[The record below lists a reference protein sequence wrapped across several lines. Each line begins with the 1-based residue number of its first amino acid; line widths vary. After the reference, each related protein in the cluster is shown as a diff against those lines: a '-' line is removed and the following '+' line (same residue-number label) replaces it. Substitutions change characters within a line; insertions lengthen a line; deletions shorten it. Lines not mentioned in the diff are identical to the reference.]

1 MEDIREMV
9 SKAHVSSTD
18 NKKEIISKFRE
29 NKKKMFVNGIALL

>member
-9 SKAHVSSTD
+9 SKAHVSSD